1 LKTDVVRFPLPFPRP
16 QAKKKKDKPRN
27 KPKSKLN
34 ERKKN
39 GDDHPPVNGGS
50 KKDRCATE
58 ERNFDTKDKRVSAL
72 IQRRQKTY
80 LYEGERESDL
90 SK

>member
-1 LKTDVVRFPLPFPRP
+1 MSSDFHFRFPVLK
-16 QAKKKKDKPRN
+16 QKKKDKPRN

-72 IQRRQKTY
+72 IQRRQKNVFIR
-80 LYEGERESDL
+80 GRERESDL
-90 SK
+90 RK